1 MTIDPPRPGPRDEQ
15 DVARFTVRLTPRGG
29 RDAIGAVDGETVR
42 VRVAA
47 APVGGEANEALV
59 RLLAKRLRV
68 GRRSVRIARGAT
80 GTRKQIEVDG
90 VTTAEALRRL
100 IGPVAG
106 EHPPR

>member
-1 MTIDPPRPGPRDEQ
+1 MVEERAL
-15 DVARFTVRLTPRGG
+15 ARFNVRLTPRGG
-29 RDAIGAVDGETVR
+29 RDAIGAVAGDTVR

-47 APVGGEANEALV
+47 APVGGAANETLI

-68 GRRSVRIARGAT
+68 GRRSVRIVRGAT
-80 GTRKQIEVDG
+80 TTQKQVEVDG
-90 VTTAEALRRL
+90 VTTADALRRL

>member
-1 MTIDPPRPGPRDEQ
+1 MVEERAL
-15 DVARFTVRLTPRGG
+15 ARFNVRLTPRGG
-29 RDAIGAVDGETVR
+29 RDAIGVVAGDTVR

-47 APVGGEANEALV
+47 APVGGAANEALI

-80 GTRKQIEVDG
+80 TTHKQVEVDG
-90 VTTAEALRRL
+90 VTTADALRRL